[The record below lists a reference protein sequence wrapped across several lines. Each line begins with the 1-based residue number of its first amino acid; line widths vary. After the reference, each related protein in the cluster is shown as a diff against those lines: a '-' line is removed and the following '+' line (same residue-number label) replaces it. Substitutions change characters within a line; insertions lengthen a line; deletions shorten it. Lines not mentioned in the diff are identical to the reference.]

1 MASPLAQ
8 SQFIFFSRRVAEG
21 TEFSPRNINT
31 PNTLLSLKKIITL
44 RALGV
49 LCGSARGQKNL
60 REEKDVS
67 LLSVMTVSKADC
79 NAFVERGFVS
89 LSVLMTIF
97 PGILKKEVGVQNR
110 VPHSYPT
117 LLLRSCRKWRA
128 TSARA

>member
-67 LLSVMTVSKADC
+67 LMSVLTVLKTDC
-79 NAFVERGFVS
+79 IPFVERGSVSHVS
-89 LSVLMTIF
+89 LFSEKPSRARTLFYIYDSHWL
-97 PGILKKEVGVQNR
+97 LK
-110 VPHSYPT
+110 
-117 LLLRSCRKWRA
+117 
-128 TSARA
+128 